1 MKQTKSLSISGT
13 VAGSYS
19 FLRGAL
25 VPALTGSILY
35 AITSLIGDY
44 IREHDVFGLYSFF
57 ASFSLLGSVGTVW
70 LAMALREGLG
80 KARKGL
86 YGLHIGREELW
97 LSLSLA
103 GFAFV
108 IGLIA
113 FLVGF
118 FVFLFVMCVAVIGG
132 GGLSGADVANAPI
145 YESAEAF
152 RAFLSSTGSGQV
164 VSVIGALTLAGAVGF
179 MTWLVLRLLPFAAGA
194 VDQKRFVVLQAMAW
208 TRYQDKALF
217 GAGIMTVGVGLFI
230 IFAGRFALGML
241 PFPFLA
247 IEIVKHLLSCFG
259 VLLIVGY
266 ICEVYRGT
274 VLAACTDLT
283 NLES

>member
-1 MKQTKSLSISGT
+1 MNKTRSLSISDT
-13 VAGSYS
+13 VTGSYR
-19 FLRGAL
+19 FLRGAV

-35 AITSLIGDY
+35 AVTSLIGDY

-57 ASFSLLGSVGTVW
+57 ASFSLLSSVGVVW

-80 KARKGL
+80 KGRKGL
-86 YGLHIGREELW
+86 YGLHVGREEFW

-108 IGLIA
+108 TGLIA

-132 GGLSGADVANAPI
+132 GALSGADVANAPI

-152 RAFLSSTGSGQV
+152 RAFLSRSSSGQIV
-164 VSVIGALTLAGAVGF
+164 AVIGTLTLAGAIGF

-208 TRYQDKALF
+208 TRYQDKALI
-217 GAGIMTVGVGLFI
+217 GAGIMTVGVGLLI
-230 IFAGRFALGML
+230 IFAGRFAIGMVPL
-241 PFPFLA
+241 PFLV
-247 IEIVKHLLSCFG
+247 IEIVKHLLACFG

-266 ICEVYRGT
+266 VCEVYRQT
-274 VLAACTDLT
+274 ARK
-283 NLES
+283 